1 MLHDRYSEALQ
12 SGLVA
17 DTRLHEDLRRVNST
31 ERQHYFKPRANA
43 MNAAPVG
50 NLQAGGSLTL
60 EGQSRDQ
67 CVSEHSQI
75 RPVHVWKDVRS
86 EHR

>member
-43 MNAAPVG
+43 MNAATVG
-50 NLQAGGSLTL
+50 NLHAGGSLTL